1 MNFFCF
7 IPLGVEAN
15 NGFDHLKLQSTP
27 DNSNL
32 LWKPKKIWVIVS
44 SEQITG
50 NKQMDGEGTQVSC
63 ILHFK
68 GSKK

>member
-1 MNFFCF
+1 MD
-7 IPLGVEAN
+7 
-15 NGFDHLKLQSTP
+15 FDHLKLQSTP

-32 LWKPKKIWVIVS
+32 LWKPKNVRVIVRS
-44 SEQITG
+44 KQITG

>member
-1 MNFFCF
+1 MD
-7 IPLGVEAN
+7 
-15 NGFDHLKLQSTP
+15 FDHLKLQSTP

-32 LWKPKKIWVIVS
+32 LWKPKKICVIVS

>member
-32 LWKPKKIWVIVS
+32 LWKPKKVS

-50 NKQMDGEGTQVSC
+50 NKQMAGKGMQVSC

>member
-1 MNFFCF
+1 MD
-7 IPLGVEAN
+7 
-15 NGFDHLKLQSTP
+15 FDHLKLQSTP

-32 LWKPKKIWVIVS
+32 LWKLKKICVIVS

-50 NKQMDGEGTQVSC
+50 NKQMDGEGMQVSC

-68 GSKK
+68 GNKK